1 MANIVVGGETAAQAI
16 ALNKKNIV
24 VGFEIRNGNMIVSAT
39 KVVQGHNRVE
49 TS

>member
-1 MANIVVGGETAAQAI
+1 MENGVVGGGRAAHAT